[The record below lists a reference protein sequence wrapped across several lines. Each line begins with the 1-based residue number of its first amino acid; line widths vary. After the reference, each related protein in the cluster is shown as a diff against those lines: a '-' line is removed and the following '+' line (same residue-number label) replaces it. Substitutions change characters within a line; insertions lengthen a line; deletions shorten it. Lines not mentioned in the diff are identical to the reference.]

1 MNSTRNRQDIFLY
14 EMPAK
19 ERFDL
24 CKILDQNNTWVVLAE
39 HMNYGQTDIE
49 VREALQMTILKS
61 RPYDDDSI
69 ASGLPLPFQEIRRT
83 SNGNSSPTNEL
94 MSQWGQL
101 NHTVTEMFALLFR

>member
-49 VREALQMTILKS
+49 VREAFQMTIKV
-61 RPYDDDSI
+61 
-69 ASGLPLPFQEIRRT
+69 APLR
-83 SNGNSSPTNEL
+83 
-94 MSQWGQL
+94 
-101 NHTVTEMFALLFR
+101 

>member
-49 VREALQMTILKS
+49 VREAFQMTIKVAPLVLTMMIQLLPDSHCHSRKS
-61 RPYDDDSI
+61 VGQCRMATRRP
-69 ASGLPLPFQEIRRT
+69 RT
-83 SNGNSSPTNEL
+83 S
-94 MSQWGQL
+94 
-101 NHTVTEMFALLFR
+101 